1 MSHQD
6 AYVKEDRLNADCLN
20 EAFLWLFK
28 GIDWSA
34 IQFRIDCGWMPATFA
49 AMALLFA

>member
-20 EAFLWLFK
+20 EVWLWLFK
-28 GIDWSA
+28 A
-34 IQFRIDCGWMPATFA
+34 N
-49 AMALLFA
+49 